1 MTATREQRRRKRER
15 EKAAKAVRQT
25 PTPQER
31 AYLSALVAELERE
44 HGRAFPQVLRD
55 RLERRRGGK

>member
-1 MTATREQRRRKRER
+1 MTATRDQRRRKRER
-15 EKAAKAVRQT
+15 EKAAKTMLA

-31 AYLSALVAELERE
+31 AYLAALVDQLERE

>member
-15 EKAAKAVRQT
+15 EKAAKT
-25 PTPQER
+25 MFSPTPQER
-31 AYLSALVAELERE
+31 AYLAALVAELEHE

-55 RLERRRGGK
+55 RLERRRGGP